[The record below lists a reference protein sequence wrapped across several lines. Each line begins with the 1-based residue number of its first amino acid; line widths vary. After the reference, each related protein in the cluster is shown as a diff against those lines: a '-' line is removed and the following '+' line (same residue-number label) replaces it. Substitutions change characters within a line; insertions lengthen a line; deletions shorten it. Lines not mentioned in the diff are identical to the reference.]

1 MEALSMSIRDV
12 EALYCS
18 VDTFWQEFEPWWKR
32 EPLATGACRRWRA
45 TRLHPSEIM
54 TIAILF
60 QQSGYRTFK
69 AFYTEYVQV
78 HLRAEFPHLLSYTR
92 LIELLPRVL
101 LPLAVYLQ
109 TQHGACTGISFI
121 DSTALAVCHN
131 ARIHQ
136 HRVFRVDARR
146 GKTSVG
152 WFYGFKLHLVVNDR
166 GELLAFCLTPG
177 NTDDRQPVPRLA
189 RRLFGRLFG
198 DKGYLSAALAEQLF
212 LTQGLR
218 LITKLRKNMRN
229 VLMPL
234 ADKLLLRKRAIIES
248 INDQLKNICQIE
260 HTRHRS
266 PLNFLVHLLAG
277 LVAYCHQPKKPS
289 LVRDV
294 PAVMMA

>member
-1 MEALSMSIRDV
+1 MSILD
-12 EALYCS
+12 LFCS
-18 VDTFWQEFEPWWKR
+18 VDAFWRVFEPFWER
-32 EPLATGACRRWRA
+32 ELLAAGQRRRNRA

-60 QQSGYRTFK
+60 QQSHYRTFK
-69 AFYTEYVQV
+69 AFYTQYVQV
-78 HLRAEFPHLLSYTR
+78 HLRTEFPQLVSYNR
-92 LIELLPRVL
+92 FIELLPRIVI
-101 LPLAVYLQ
+101 PLTVYLH
-109 TQHGACTGISFI
+109 TQCGRCSGISFI
-121 DSTALAVCHN
+121 DSTALAVCHP

-166 GELLAFCLTPG
+166 GELLTFCLTPG
-177 NTDDRQPVPRLA
+177 NTDDRQPVPRLV
-189 RRLFGRLFG
+189 RRLFGKLFG
-198 DKGYLSAALAEQLF
+198 DKGYISQTLAEQL
-212 LTQGLR
+212 LVMQGLH

-229 VLMPL
+229 VLMPI

-266 PLNFLVHLLAG
+266 PMNFLVHLLAG
-277 LVAYCHQPKKPS
+277 LIAYCHQPKKPS
-289 LVRDV
+289 LVRDL
-294 PAVMMA
+294 PALHMA

>member
-1 MEALSMSIRDV
+1 MSILDLD
-12 EALYCS
+12 ALFCS
-18 VDTFWQEFEPWWKR
+18 VDAFWRVFEPLWER
-32 EPLATGACRRWRA
+32 ELLAAGQRRRKRA

-60 QQSGYRTFK
+60 QQSHYRTFK
-69 AFYTEYVQV
+69 AFYTQYVQV
-78 HLRAEFPHLLSYTR
+78 HLRAEFPQLVSYNR
-92 LIELLPRVL
+92 FIELLPRIVI
-101 LPLAVYLQ
+101 PLTVYLH
-109 TQHGACTGISFI
+109 TQCGSCTGVSFI

-166 GELLAFCLTPG
+166 GELLTFCLTPG
-177 NTDDRQPVPRLA
+177 NTDDRQPVLRLVRVA
-189 RRLFGRLFG
+189 HRLFGKLFG
-198 DKGYLSAALAEQLF
+198 DKGYISAALAEELL
-212 LTQGLR
+212 LTQGLQ

-229 VLMPL
+229 ILMPL

-266 PLNFLVHLLAG
+266 PMNFLVHLLAG

-289 LVRDV
+289 LVRDL